1 VVNLAEDKIEEQFRK
16 TKEMADQSAAL
27 TSPTSTEWHP
37 GMQNLPDRI
46 QESFDVNQQI
56 ADDYAAIGRPTP
68 RSRKE

>member
-1 VVNLAEDKIEEQFRK
+1 MNLADDKILEQYRK

-27 TSPTSTEWHP
+27 TSPTSAVWSP
-37 GMQNLPDRI
+37 GMENLPDRI
-46 QESFDVNQQI
+46 QESFDVGQQI